1 MSVESPLRAKATAV
15 HVAAEIA
22 SRIANNQSTFLVD
35 NLILARAT
43 ASGILLQ
50 VPVHWQIRS
59 QHPNYFAAKTNIQV
73 QVSHIP
79 RELTYRLTIVHLLLI
94 EIIIL

>member
-43 ASGILLQ
+43 ASSNLPQ
-50 VPVHWQIRS
+50 VPGHWQIRS
-59 QHPNYFAAKTNIQV
+59 QLPNYFAATANIQA
-73 QVSHIP
+73 QVFHIP